1 MKKIYTT
8 KKIKNAIPYVTS
20 YYKKN
25 WGFCLAE
32 NEKKKLPAGKYK
44 VFIDTKFSK
53 GHMHMSEL
61 VLKGKSKKEIFF
73 STYICHPGMA
83 NNELS
88 GPVVMS
94 ALIKFIKENL
104 KKRHYTYRFVFNPE
118 TIGAITY
125 IKNNKNKLIK
135 NVIAAYNLSCLGR
148 GNFSFVTSRKENTLA
163 DVSLE
168 ALLLDKKYTKYSFLD
183 HRGSDERQYCW
194 PGVDLP
200 MVTFCKKKFDTY
212 KEYHTSFDNIDFIR
226 EKDLADSLNQLSIL
240 LKIYEIGIY
249 PKTKTFC
256 EPNLGKRNLYPLVSN
271 SSTKELPHH
280 SKDILNFLCY
290 SDGKTNIFEIAIK
303 IKLNLEKILVIYI
316 LMIDKKL
323 VNNNHLILN

>member
-1 MKKIYTT
+1 
-8 KKIKNAIPYVTS
+8 
-20 YYKKN
+20 
-25 WGFCLAE
+25 
-32 NEKKKLPAGKYK
+32 
-44 VFIDTKFSK
+44 
-53 GHMHMSEL
+53 
-61 VLKGKSKKEIFF
+61 
-73 STYICHPGMA
+73 
-83 NNELS
+83 
-88 GPVVMS
+88 
-94 ALIKFIKENL
+94 
-104 KKRHYTYRFVFNPE
+104 
-118 TIGAITY
+118 
-125 IKNNKNKLIK
+125 
-135 NVIAAYNLSCLGR
+135 
-148 GNFSFVTSRKENTLA
+148 
-163 DVSLE
+163 
-168 ALLLDKKYTKYSFLD
+168 
-183 HRGSDERQYCW
+183 
-194 PGVDLP
+194 